1 MNSMTRMSRTNR
13 KEQIYALV
21 TDEGATA
28 NVISEAI
35 KMGHPKVRT
44 FLFDLANEGRIF
56 RAIGP
61 ACVAWYFLT
70 KEAANRFTS
79 GALKMERVQAAITE
93 SGWTVRRLMAALG
106 WSRETVDIAVDSL
119 ERAGKIH
126 SVKWRNAT
134 TYFPT
139 LEAAKA
145 FQFGTKPTPALPPT
159 VAVKTKTSFDKRA
172 QIVIPTGVKVQE
184 CPPFKGLGFAEPV
197 STSGDFSRIGIGRY
211 LPAEDRRLARKAA

>member
-1 MNSMTRMSRTNR
+1 V
-13 KEQIYALV
+13 V
-21 TDEGATA
+21 TDEGVTA
-28 NVISEAI
+28 NEVSEVA
-35 KMGHPKVRT
+35 KMDHRKARG
-44 FLFDLANEGRIF
+44 FLWELANEGQIARVVG
-56 RAIGP
+56 RGGAGH
-61 ACVAWYFLT
+61 YFLT
-70 KEAANRFTS
+70 QAAADRFSS

-106 WSRETVDIAVDSL
+106 WSRETVDTAVDSL

-139 LEAAKA
+139 LAAAKA
-145 FQFGTKPTPALPPT
+145 FQFGTKPTPALP

-184 CPPFKGLGFAEPV
+184 CPPFKGLGFADEPSKV
-197 STSGDFSRIGIGRY
+197 VGGWATMGVGRY
-211 LPAEDRRLARKAA
+211 LPEEGRRLARRAA

>member
-1 MNSMTRMSRTNR
+1 
-13 KEQIYALV
+13 
-21 TDEGATA
+21 
-28 NVISEAI
+28 
-35 KMGHPKVRT
+35 
-44 FLFDLANEGRIF
+44 
-56 RAIGP
+56 
-61 ACVAWYFLT
+61 
-70 KEAANRFTS
+70 
-79 GALKMERVQAAITE
+79 
-93 SGWTVRRLMAALG
+93 MAALG
-106 WSRETVDIAVDSL
+106 WSRETVDTAVDSL

-139 LEAAKA
+139 LAAAKA
-145 FQFGTKPTPALPPT
+145 FQFGTKPTPALP

-172 QIVIPTGVKVQE
+172 QIVIPASVKVQE